1 MWYKGIAPWVE
12 KPAKPDLRPQGRVFL
27 WDFCYQRPSFCWL
40 SSSKAIASISLPFT
54 CSFPHNR
61 KNSQSPGPQLL
72 TCITQEITIV
82 NGFWSSWPKEHFLF
96 ESPKVLPCSSQ
107 LPTTQKSRKKMRWV
121 VWQIGLLALNRGYK
135 RLVFCSPFRF
145 KASDLAKIQDSLL
158 ETKQN
163 RLLSNRAGFRS
174 GLSNTLGK
182 DPARFPAKKQK
193 SISARQILQ
202 PCPAP
207 ANDADQVC
215 GHWMPRLEPLPTLA
229 QHSLSSPR
237 MLSPTPIP
245 CRGRTEHKELTSLS
259 LKVRV

>member
-1 MWYKGIAPWVE
+1 M
-12 KPAKPDLRPQGRVFL
+12 
-27 WDFCYQRPSFCWL
+27 
-40 SSSKAIASISLPFT
+40 
-54 CSFPHNR
+54 
-61 KNSQSPGPQLL
+61 
-72 TCITQEITIV
+72 
-82 NGFWSSWPKEHFLF
+82 
-96 ESPKVLPCSSQ
+96 
-107 LPTTQKSRKKMRWV
+107 
-121 VWQIGLLALNRGYK
+121 WQIGLLALNRGYK

-207 ANDADQVC
+207 ANDADVDTEC
-215 GHWMPRLEPLPTLA
+215 PDWNHFPRLHSIPSHRLVCFLLLPSPAEVGQSTK
-229 QHSLSSPR
+229 SSP
-237 MLSPTPIP
+237 LSA
-245 CRGRTEHKELTSLS
+245 
-259 LKVRV
+259 